1 MDPQQNLDFE
11 IANTLEKIQDF
22 NPALYGFWYS
32 KLYAPHGDT
41 KYWTTETLN
50 HLNNLLK

>member
-1 MDPQQNLDFE
+1 MDPQHNLDFQ

-22 NPALYGFWYS
+22 NPTLYGFWYS
-32 KLYAPHGDT
+32 KLYPPHGHT
-41 KYWTTETLN
+41 KHWTNETLN